1 MLRSIFAASRFFL
14 AIGVFASLLASV
26 AVLIGSGITTV
37 QLIIEML
44 MHARFDAEA
53 LKKISIEFIEV
64 IDTVLLGT
72 VLFVTASGLYQLFI
86 DDQVPFPPQLKVR
99 SLDELKERLIGVI
112 VVLLGVTFLASATDW
127 DSDFDIVAFGASIA
141 LVIFSLAFLM
151 FVMAW
156 RQGRERRDESRHE
169 GPPTTGS

>member
-1 MLRSIFAASRFFL
+1 MP
-14 AIGVFASLLASV
+14 
-26 AVLIGSGITTV
+26 
-37 QLIIEML
+37 M
-44 MHARFDAEA
+44 
-53 LKKISIEFIEV
+53 
-64 IDTVLLGT
+64 
-72 VLFVTASGLYQLFI
+72 
-86 DDQVPFPPQLKVR
+86 PQLKVR

-141 LVIFSLAFLM
+141 LVIFALAFLM

-169 GPPTTGS
+169 SRHE